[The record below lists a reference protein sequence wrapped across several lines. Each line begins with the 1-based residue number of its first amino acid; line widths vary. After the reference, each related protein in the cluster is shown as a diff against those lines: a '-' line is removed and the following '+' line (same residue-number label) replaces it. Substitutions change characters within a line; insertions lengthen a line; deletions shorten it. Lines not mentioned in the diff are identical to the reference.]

1 MRESKAERFRRVAE
15 ASVNKTI
22 KMIRLL
28 GNCANPQTYAY
39 DAAQSE
45 KIFAALQDELGAAKE
60 RFSSAGKS
68 SKKRFSLSDTSE
80 PAENALL
87 PQLSIQLPD
96 GTELRATAY
105 TVFLCQVKVCLTIRS
120 FSSGSHCCM
129 KFLHSPESWRNWY
142 LKRRC
147 RRYGALCSWASILTM
162 TQISR
167 LCPSF

>member
-1 MRESKAERFRRVAE
+1 MRESKAERFRRVTE
-15 ASVNKTI
+15 VRVNKAI

-60 RFSSAGKS
+60 RFSGAGKS

-80 PAENALL
+80 PAENALP
-87 PQLSIQLPD
+87 PQISMQLPD

-105 TVFLCQVKVCLTIRS
+105 RGTDYPSINIEWFRQSGEKGEFVCFAEFNPEKGSAGLLCIGAYRS
-120 FSSGSHCCM
+120 DQDDTTYYEPYDAAEEM
-129 KFLHSPESWRNWY
+129 EV
-142 LKRRC
+142 
-147 RRYGALCSWASILTM
+147 
-162 TQISR
+162 
-167 LCPSF
+167 

>member
-15 ASVNKTI
+15 ARVNKTI

-60 RFSSAGKS
+60 RFSGAGKN

-80 PAENALL
+80 PAENALP
-87 PQLSIQLPD
+87 PQISMQLPD

-105 TVFLCQVKVCLTIRS
+105 RDTDYPSINIEWFRQSGEEGEFVCFAEFNPEMGPAGMLCIGAYRS
-120 FSSGSHCCM
+120 DQDDTTYYR
-129 KFLHSPESWRNWY
+129 PYDAAAEER
-142 LKRRC
+142 
-147 RRYGALCSWASILTM
+147 
-162 TQISR
+162 
-167 LCPSF
+167 